1 MITSTSCRTLSLNCV
16 FHSRALKVAYSNLI
30 RAALLCVLIA
40 IAAVPSAF
48 AQGSPAHRDHLTEQE
63 GELIRA
69 AQRID
74 LRTAIFIKA
83 VDRRLLALAVLTG
96 NAAPAA
102 NAKAVAKDAEKYG
115 ALPTSTAA
123 ELLADIERILD
134 EAITNIDDASEKKL
148 QAEFL
153 PKTLAK
159 LSQAATRYLA
169 QLAPMRLTLKDEPA
183 RLILERA
190 IENAESIVDAAKS
203 SGNA

>member
-1 MITSTSCRTLSLNCV
+1 MITLSSYTTLSFKRVL
-16 FHSRALKVAYSNLI
+16 HSRALKVAGSNLI
-30 RAALLCVLIA
+30 LAALLCVLIA
-40 IAAVPSAF
+40 VAAVPGAF

-63 GELIRA
+63 AGLIRE

-83 VDRRLLALAVLTG
+83 VDRRLLALAALTG
-96 NAAPAA
+96 NTAPIV

-115 ALPTSTAA
+115 EIPTSTAA
-123 ELLADIERILD
+123 ELLGDIERILD
-134 EAITNIDDASEKKL
+134 EAITNIDDASEKK
-148 QAEFL
+148 QQTEIL

-159 LSQAATRYLA
+159 LSAAATRYLA
-169 QLAPMRLTLKDEPA
+169 QLTPMRLTLKDEPA
-183 RLILERA
+183 RLKLERA